1 MGAMN
6 EKIRFVLVGVV
17 NTVTDFSI
25 LFILASVFGVAT
37 IIANV
42 ISTSIALGV
51 SYLLNKKAV
60 FRNTDTHN
68 YRQVILF
75 VIVTL
80 SGLWIVQGII
90 IWATV
95 GMIAVIVH
103 DDKVALFGAKLI
115 ATLFS
120 LIWNYLWYSRVVFRQ
135 EKSSE
140 K

>member
-1 MGAMN
+1 MN

-42 ISTSIALGV
+42 ISTSIALSV
-51 SYLLNKKAV
+51 SYLLNKKTV
-60 FRNTDTHN
+60 FKNSDTHN
-68 YRQVILF
+68 YRQAILF
-75 VIVTL
+75 VVVTL
-80 SGLWIVQGII
+80 SGLWIIQGII
-90 IWATV
+90 IWVTI
-95 GMIAVIVH
+95 GIFSSLHLH
-103 DDKVALFGAKLI
+103 DKEALFGAKLV
-115 ATLFS
+115 ATVFS

-135 EKSSE
+135 EKTSE